1 MAYGASKDLLRKT
14 ASDKVMSDKAF
25 AVVSNPRHD
34 EYKHGLTS
42 MVYKFFDKSRDTTTH
57 AKAGI
62 I

>member
-1 MAYGASKDLLRKT
+1 
-14 ASDKVMSDKAF
+14 MSDKAF
-25 AVVSNPRHD
+25 AVVSNPWHD